1 MVTTNSVNK
10 FKLNKWKLASIF
22 ALVGT
27 TLGLTISIVRSQ
39 SPSIIKIDGSSTVYP
54 ITEAV
59 AEEFQKEKRGAIR
72 VTVGISGTGGGFK
85 KFCSQEDSIRTDI
98 SDASR
103 IIQPSEIEKC
113 KAAGIEFIELPIAYD
128 AITVVV
134 NTENFIDTMT
144 VEELKK
150 MWAPEAKG
158 KIMRWNQVNPNWP
171 DAELRMYGPGA
182 DSGTFEYFTNE
193 IVGQSRASRSDY
205 TPSEDDNVLVQGVAN
220 DPNAIAYFGYSYYEA
235 NRDLLKSIAIDN
247 GNGPVK
253 PSLETVRSGQY
264 QPLARPIFIYVN
276 AKAAERPEVKEFVE
290 FYLKNAPELVKE
302 VNSVPLSELE
312 YQQAMERF
320 KNGVIGSGS

>member
-1 MVTTNSVNK
+1 MVTTKVKNL
-10 FKLNKWKLASIF
+10 KLNKRKLASVF
-22 ALVGT
+22 ALVAT
-27 TLGLTISIVRSQ
+27 TLAITIPVVRSQ

-59 AEEFQKEKRGAIR
+59 AEEFQKQKRGVMR
-72 VTVGISGTGGGFK
+72 VTVGISGTGGGFQ
-85 KFCSQEDSIRTDI
+85 KFCSQEDSVRTDI

-103 IIQPSEIEKC
+103 VIQPSEIEKC
-113 KAAGIEFIELPIAYD
+113 KAAEIEFIELPIAYD
-128 AITVVV
+128 AITIVV
-134 NTENFIDTMT
+134 NNENFVDAMT

-150 MWAPEAKG
+150 MWAPEAQG
-158 KIMRWNQVNPNWP
+158 KVTRWNQVNSNWP

-182 DSGTFEYFTNE
+182 DSGTFDYFTNA
-193 IVGQSRASRSDY
+193 IVGQSKASRSDY

-235 NRDLLKSIAIDN
+235 NRDLLKAIAIDN

-253 PSLETVRSGQY
+253 PSLETVRNGQY

-290 FYLKNAPELVKE
+290 FYLKNAPQLVKE
-302 VNSVPLSELE
+302 VNSVPLSERE
-312 YQQAMERF
+312 YQQGMERF
-320 KNGVIGSGS
+320 KNRVIGSGS

>member
-1 MVTTNSVNK
+1 MVTTKVK
-10 FKLNKWKLASIF
+10 KLKLNKWKLASVF
-22 ALVGT
+22 ALVAT
-27 TLGLTISIVRSQ
+27 TLAITIPVVRSQ

-59 AEEFQKEKRGAIR
+59 AEEFQKEKRGVTR
-72 VTVGISGTGGGFK
+72 VTVGISGTGGGFR
-85 KFCSQEDSIRTDI
+85 KFCSQEDSVRTDI
-98 SDASR
+98 SNASR

-113 KAAGIEFIELPIAYD
+113 KATGIEFIELPVAYD

-134 NTENFIDTMT
+134 NSENFVDAMT
-144 VEELKK
+144 VEEVRK
-150 MWAPEAKG
+150 MWAPEAQG
-158 KIMRWNQVNPNWP
+158 KVMRWNQVNSNWP

-182 DSGTFEYFTNE
+182 DSGTFDYFTNE
-193 IVGQSRASRSDY
+193 IVGKSGASRSDY

-235 NRDLLKSIAIDN
+235 NRDLVKAIAIDN

-253 PSLETVRSGQY
+253 PSLETVRGGQY

-276 AKAAERPEVKEFVE
+276 AQAAERPEVNEFVE
-290 FYLKNAPELVKE
+290 FYLKNAPQLVKE

-320 KNGVIGSGS
+320 KNRVIGSGS

>member
-1 MVTTNSVNK
+1 MVTTKVKNL
-10 FKLNKWKLASIF
+10 KLNKRKLASVF
-22 ALVGT
+22 ALVAT
-27 TLGLTISIVRSQ
+27 TLAITIPVVRSQ

-59 AEEFQKEKRGAIR
+59 AEEFQKQKRGVMR
-72 VTVGISGTGGGFK
+72 VTVGISGTGGGFQ
-85 KFCSQEDSIRTDI
+85 KFCSQEDSVRTDI

-113 KAAGIEFIELPIAYD
+113 KAAEIEFIELPIAYD
-128 AITVVV
+128 AITIVV
-134 NTENFIDTMT
+134 NNENFVDAMT

-150 MWAPEAKG
+150 MWAPEAQG
-158 KIMRWNQVNPNWP
+158 KVTRWNQVNSNWP

-182 DSGTFEYFTNE
+182 DSGTFDYFTNA
-193 IVGQSRASRSDY
+193 IVGQSKASRSDY

-235 NRDLLKSIAIDN
+235 NRDLLKAIAIDN

-253 PSLETVRSGQY
+253 PSLETVRNGQY

-290 FYLKNAPELVKE
+290 FYLKNAPQLVKE
-302 VNSVPLSELE
+302 VNSVPLSERE
-312 YQQAMERF
+312 YQQGMERF
-320 KNGVIGSGS
+320 KNRVIGSGS